1 MALVLLFLSAAPLA
15 AHGAGD
21 AAVDGASH
29 GALATGLLPPEAE
42 AQLDRRMREGVD
54 LLYRGRLI
62 EAARLADDAVRETP
76 QDPRSYLLRARVL
89 REELSDLNEGQEVV
103 QRQALPMHAA
113 LDQAIAAA
121 DRMLDHDPKSLPAR
135 LYRGWAHLFKAQL
148 HTLSGEY
155 WRAGR
160 QAKRGKEDLD
170 VVLDVDPQNAD
181 AQGVLGT
188 YLYFGDILPGVVKVA
203 RTLARVPG
211 GDRERG
217 LQALRFAS
225 LHDGYDRLDART
237 VLAVIYFAFEG
248 RFEDAAPLFESLVA
262 DFPDNA
268 RFLEP
273 LSVLD
278 LLLPQRG
285 EADLARAAHAVDVN
299 AARPEDWNHALG
311 MRLSYYQA
319 LLALVQGRWDEARTR
334 LEALHRASP
343 REPDWMLRAANL
355 SLVQLD
361 LLSGERAAAERVVD
375 GVGDADVRHRLEF
388 ARQPGAE
395 APSAEAEASRR
406 AESVARPLYSGHLAE
421 AASALA
427 TLDGLG
433 SPLLDFYRGDV
444 AFLQG
449 NRQKALPLFR
459 DLYTRRLPE
468 RWRMF
473 RYLAQMRAA
482 EIQGALGDDKAA
494 ARTLGR
500 ALELYEDR
508 DLLRHLIKARRRYFA
523 DVHPERQAQGAT
535 PSGSAA
541 SGDAG
546 GAGTA
551 PPAESKARER
561 SGG

>member
-1 MALVLLFLSAAPLA
+1 MALSLLLGAAPSAL
-15 AHGAGD
+15 HGDERAPAG
-21 AAVDGASH
+21 GGPH
-29 GALATGLLPPEAE
+29 GGLATGLLPPEAE

-89 REELSDLNEGQEVV
+89 REELSDQNEGQEAV

-113 LDQAIAAA
+113 LDRAITAA
-121 DRMLDHDPKSLPAR
+121 DRMLQLDPKSTPGR
-135 LYRGWAHLFKAQL
+135 LYRGWAEMFKSQL
-148 HTLSGEY
+148 HTLAGEY

-160 QAKRGKEDLD
+160 QAKRAKEDLD
-170 VVLDVDPQNAD
+170 VVLDRDPQNAD

-188 YLYFGDILPGVVKVA
+188 YLYFGDLLPGVVKVA

-225 LHDGYDRLDART
+225 LHDGYYRQDARA

-248 RFEDAAPLFESLVA
+248 RFDEAAPLFESLVA

-268 RFLEP
+268 HLLEP
-273 LSVLD
+273 LAVLD

-285 EADLARAAHAVDVN
+285 EADLARAAHAVEVN
-299 AARPEDWNHALG
+299 AARAEDWNRKLG

-355 SLVQLD
+355 SLVQLQ
-361 LLSGERAAAERVVD
+361 LLSGEGAAARVVADEIDDD
-375 GVGDADVRHRLEF
+375 GVRKRLQF
-388 ARQPGAE
+388 VRQPGAE
-395 APSAEAEASRR
+395 APPVET
-406 AESVARPLYSGHLAE
+406 E
-421 AASALA
+421 AAARAARAAQALYAGRLSEATTALA
-427 TLDGLG
+427 APDGQS
-433 SPLLDFYRGDV
+433 SPLFAFYRGDL

-449 NRQKALPLFR
+449 DLRKALPLYR
-459 DLYTRRLPE
+459 DLAERRWPE

-473 RYLAQMRAA
+473 HFLAQMRAA

-500 ALELYEDR
+500 ALDSYDDR
-508 DLLRHLIKARRRYFA
+508 DLLRHVIKARRRYFA
-523 DVHPERQAQGAT
+523 DVHPELQAHGTTPPGGAT
-535 PSGSAA
+535 R
-541 SGDAG
+541 GDAG
-546 GAGTA
+546 DADA
-551 PPAESKARER
+551 VPPAGSRARDR